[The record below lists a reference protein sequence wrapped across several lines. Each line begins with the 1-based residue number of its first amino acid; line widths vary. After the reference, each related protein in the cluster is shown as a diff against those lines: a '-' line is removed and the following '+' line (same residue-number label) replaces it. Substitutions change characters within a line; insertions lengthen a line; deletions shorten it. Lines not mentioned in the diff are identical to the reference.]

1 MIPNVVF
8 LWVFL
13 AGFLL
18 YLTLNIF
25 IIYHVVRF
33 AYLNVP
39 TRTMMVVNVVVTL
52 GAIVLVIAYGWNVD
66 WQDGIRFDQL
76 FESNIPTQFQ
86 L

>member
-8 LWVFL
+8 LWMFL

-25 IIYHVVRF
+25 IVYHVVRF
-33 AYLNVP
+33 AYLNAP
-39 TRTMMVVNVVVTL
+39 TRMMMVANVVVTL
-52 GAIVLVIAYGWNVD
+52 GVIALLIAYGWNVD
-66 WQDGIRFDQL
+66 WQDGMRFDQL